1 MMIDTYK
8 LYNIGSG
15 HLTHNIEGFTLT
27 NGNDLDFKLNPLQSY
42 SLYSDFYWYQIAD
55 VICIGDYKKQFY
67 CFPKDKNDVV
77 AKTRLA
83 TEELYKLSKSK

>member
-15 HLTHNIEGFTLT
+15 HLVHNNEGFTLT
-27 NGNDLDFKLNPLQSY
+27 NDKDLDFKLNPLQSY

-55 VICIGDYKKQFY
+55 VICIGDHKKQFY